1 MTLKTLTGSIFLL
14 LILSSNVHARNDY
27 LNDGFYTCRQGDVR
41 VELGYTD
48 TTNPYGSVYPNSTN
62 SNYNHYS
69 DRYDRSARISYT
81 WFLGSNCTDEN
92 QAIITENMMLKQQIE
107 LMKVCRRY
115 GGRELPPQFSML
127 EKKCR
132 GITKDDNTRPGFK
145 SLGGTRSLY
154 DEMIDDYKEKN
165 PESLINK
172 KDSKYGNAE
181 KFEFTGEEGVK
192 QDRKKT
198 IIELK
203 KQMEVIPID

>member
-1 MTLKTLTGSIFLL
+1 
-14 LILSSNVHARNDY
+14 
-27 LNDGFYTCRQGDVR
+27 
-41 VELGYTD
+41 
-48 TTNPYGSVYPNSTN
+48 
-62 SNYNHYS
+62 
-69 DRYDRSARISYT
+69 
-81 WFLGSNCTDEN
+81 
-92 QAIITENMMLKQQIE
+92 MLKQQIE